1 MIELVDILVCICLFF
16 GAILYTSVGHAGA
29 SIYIAI
35 MSMFGLPVTTIK
47 PTALSL
53 NIIVSSYT
61 SYQFIK
67 AKFYDIKLAIPLLI
81 GAIPAAFIGGYINL
95 PSVIYKPIVGV
106 MLLYSAYRFITVKKE
121 DEKPTVQY
129 KIFYAVI
136 TGIIIGFLAGLTGT
150 GGGIFL
156 SPLIIF
162 AGWTTTKGASGT
174 VAIFIFF
181 NSLFGLMGNITSL
194 AATPPTLALYGGV
207 ALFGGIIGSR
217 IGIHYFQHTAI
228 KRTLGLVLL
237 IAGLK
242 LIFNI

>member
-1 MIELVDILVCICLFF
+1 MIESVDILICICLFF

-35 MSMFGLPVTTIK
+35 MSIFGVPVTTIK

-61 SYQFIK
+61 SYQFIR
-67 AKFYDIKLAIPLLI
+67 AKYYDIKLAIPLLI

-95 PSVIYKPIVGV
+95 PSDIYKPIVGV

-129 KIFYAVI
+129 KFFYAVS

-156 SPLIIF
+156 SPLIIL
-162 AGWTTTKGASGT
+162 AAWTTTKGAS
-174 VAIFIFF
+174 
-181 NSLFGLMGNITSL
+181 
-194 AATPPTLALYGGV
+194 
-207 ALFGGIIGSR
+207 
-217 IGIHYFQHTAI
+217 
-228 KRTLGLVLL
+228 
-237 IAGLK
+237 
-242 LIFNI
+242 

>member
-194 AATPPTLALYGGV
+194 AAIPPTLALYGGA